1 MQENRLG
8 VLFSLLLVSFLA
20 AFPFKLER
28 NYQFLRLRSI
38 VLDSCPSIRIEKKI
52 LSYISPDAIRFW
64 PLSFTLLG
72 DLDEAIE
79 KSEPLSIDT
88 QIGWGTLSFR
98 LKPLTV
104 LSTFSWGKTS
114 WYLSRE
120 GKVWSEDHPMNEEIY
135 GKPDDPLVVI
145 DESMPPPIKASSKNQ
160 GSVMDFNYDL
170 DDYSSMIKELTE
182 IELPGEVQSLRVYRE
197 GGMGLASLYI
207 KKENKG
213 FLTVIIDRDKNLHS
227 QISAVNELLSSGV
240 KFRSGE
246 IVDASYGDKIV
257 VKGLSD

>member
-1 MQENRLG
+1 
-8 VLFSLLLVSFLA
+8 
-20 AFPFKLER
+20 
-28 NYQFLRLRSI
+28 
-38 VLDSCPSIRIEKKI
+38 
-52 LSYISPDAIRFW
+52 
-64 PLSFTLLG
+64 
-72 DLDEAIE
+72 
-79 KSEPLSIDT
+79 
-88 QIGWGTLSFR
+88 
-98 LKPLTV
+98 
-104 LSTFSWGKTS
+104 
-114 WYLSRE
+114 
-120 GKVWSEDHPMNEEIY
+120 MNEEIY